1 MLEEPKFNKGDLVVF
16 KYDERIAYGR
26 ILNAEEYK
34 CPLYSDNMPF
44 MDLNRVA
51 YKIETS
57 DPDILPKGVYY
68 KYLYIKEDNILCEFK
83 PKFNIGEEVSF
94 ADQKCR
100 VKAIHVAHIE
110 DIGVSYFY
118 DLYQCYGTTDP
129 EYIAERRLK
138 PLVFQPYQNVIPIPD
153 SAKIFAA
160 PCPTVNIE
168 PIKDLTEL
176 AKQYVTVDIKTSD
189 EVMKKMVKDIMNSEV
204 KRMFD
209 NIKIYNFETSLYS
222 GGEDIKCRLDFSTS
236 YKDAAN
242 LRNIFDMIY
251 DPDIA
256 DAVAYGISNCLSKP
270 GSRKSGRYPWG
281 DASAIKFQGKYYKT
295 NGLPVPKKVI
305 FNGPAT
311 IVMWVDGTKTVVKK
325 SEDEQDDREKAL
337 MYCVFKK
344 FLDDK
349 KRDMDRYLKLFY
361 KVLEEDKK
369 DEKKEN

>member
-1 MLEEPKFNKGDLVVF
+1 MLVEPKFNKGDLVVF

-44 MDLNRVA
+44 MDLNCVA
-51 YKIETS
+51 YKIDTS

-94 ADQKCR
+94 EDKRCR
-100 VKAIHVAHIE
+100 VRTIHVDYIKST
-110 DIGVSYFY
+110 GVLYFY
-118 DLYQCYGTTDP
+118 DLYWCHGLTVP
-129 EYIAERRLK
+129 KYIAENLLK
-138 PLVFQPYQNVIPIPD
+138 PLVFQPL
-153 SAKIFAA
+153 
-160 PCPTVNIE
+160 
-168 PIKDLTEL
+168 KDLSKL
-176 AKQYVTVDIKTSD
+176 AEQYVSIDIKTSE
-189 EVMKKMVKDIMNSEV
+189 EVMKEIIKDNMNCEV
-204 KRMFD
+204 KNMFK
-209 NIKIYNFETSLYS
+209 NIKVNNFETSLYS
-222 GGEDIKCRLDFSTS
+222 DSKNVECKLEFSTS
-236 YKDAAN
+236 FENAAE
-242 LRNIFDMIY
+242 LRNAFDKIY
-251 DPDIA
+251 DPDMA
-256 DAVAYGISNCLSKP
+256 DAIAYGISDCLCKPVSK
-270 GSRKSGRYPWG
+270 RSGRYPWG
-281 DASAIKFQGKYYKT
+281 NASAVKFEGKWYKT

-311 IVMWVDGTKTVVKK
+311 VVMWVDGTKTVVKK
-325 SEDEQDDREKAL
+325 SEDEPDDREKAI

-369 DEKKEN
+369 DEEKA